1 VRRTEPDEQIT
12 RATLE
17 RAAPP
22 RPRRSSRSRVI
33 TFPVASVLLALGPNG
48 IRRRTAD
55 YTADH
60 TADYTAGHDR
70 PTTRDRG
77 GLRVTRQGRAR
88 DPAALPVAV
97 PDGSICDSEPF
108 GPRDASYGPVG
119 EAGIGGGW
127 VEESRGV
134 GVHFMSASSQPSG
147 PPPFTQNREFWVLMG
162 YAVALG
168 VFGAFAGLVFMGV
181 IGFGGRWYADA
192 DPGWFGGQWWWVAVT
207 AGAGVLVGLL
217 RRLTRLPEQI
227 PGLIPDL
234 QEGHVDP
241 RLVPGIAV
249 VSAVSLIGG
258 ASLGPEKALGSIGGG
273 AGSWIAQRRKL
284 SREDAQLCTL
294 SGFGGAYGGLFSSTV
309 IVVMFILELARPGGH
324 RFAKALV
331 GQIVASSVSFGIY
344 FAIAGAVF
352 LDAYQVP
359 PYAFEDWQLLAGIPL
374 GLLAALVVTLL
385 VVLVQGATRLFA
397 LVKPEIVR
405 TTLGGVVFGVIG
417 VALPL
422 TMFTG
427 SAQLKTVLDDAG
439 SLGVG
444 LLVVLVIAKQ
454 VTFAVCQ
461 ASGFVGGPIFPALFI
476 GGTAGVLV
484 HEVLPAVPLGL
495 AFTCLLA
502 AVPGS
507 LAAAPFSMVLLAAFL
522 TQVGALQTA
531 PILIA
536 VVTAFLT
543 MEAVKYVVARRKQ
556 ARAATGKPATPN

>member
-1 VRRTEPDEQIT
+1 MS
-12 RATLE
+12 AT
-17 RAAPP
+17 
-22 RPRRSSRSRVI
+22 
-33 TFPVASVLLALGPNG
+33 
-48 IRRRTAD
+48 
-55 YTADH
+55 
-60 TADYTAGHDR
+60 
-70 PTTRDRG
+70 
-77 GLRVTRQGRAR
+77 
-88 DPAALPVAV
+88 
-97 PDGSICDSEPF
+97 SEP
-108 GPRDASYGPVG
+108 A
-119 EAGIGGGW
+119 
-127 VEESRGV
+127 
-134 GVHFMSASSQPSG
+134 PS
-147 PPPFTQNREFWVLMG
+147 PPYTENREFWVLMG

-168 VFGAFAGLVFMGV
+168 VFGAFVALVFMGV

-192 DPGWFGGQWWWVAVT
+192 NPGWFGGQWWWVAVT
-207 AGAGVLVGLL
+207 AGAGVVVGLL
-217 RRLTRLPEQI
+217 RRLTRLPEEI

-258 ASLGPEKALGSIGGG
+258 ASLGPEKALGALGGG
-273 AGSWIAQRRKL
+273 AGSWIAQRRRL
-284 SREDAQLCTL
+284 GREDSQLCTL

-359 PYAFEDWQLLAGIPL
+359 QYAFEDWQLLAGIPL

-405 TTLGGVVFGVIG
+405 TTLGGVVFGVVG

-427 SAQLKTVLDDAG
+427 SDQLKTVLDGAG

-454 VTFAVCQ
+454 CTFAVSQ
-461 ASGFVGGPIFPALFI
+461 ASGFIGGPIFPALFI
-476 GGTAGVLV
+476 GGTVGVLV
-484 HEVLPAVPLGL
+484 HAVLPGVPLGL

-543 MEAVKYVVARRKQ
+543 MEAVKYLVARRKH
-556 ARAATGKPATPN
+556 ARAAGGNQQHRTEGA